1 MRHQRGN
8 KKLGKPTDQRLAL
21 LKSLVQSLFIHNRIE
36 TTDTRAKEARRMAEQ
51 IITLGKKGDLHSR
64 RQALRILP
72 HKDVIKNVFDN
83 IAQKVQKRDGGYTRI
98 VKLGFRKGDGAP
110 VSMLELVE

>member
-21 LKSLVQSLFIHNRIE
+21 LKSLVQSLFIYNRIE
-36 TTDTRAKEARRMAEQ
+36 TTDTRAKEARKMAEQ

-64 RQALRILP
+64 RQALRIIP
-72 HKDVIKNVFDN
+72 QKDVIKLVFDN
-83 IAQKVQKRDGGYTRI
+83 IAKKVQKREGGYTRI